1 MVSQRLSRLAAPTG
15 ELLELAAVAGTD
27 FELEIVRRAAALED
41 GALLEALEEGVRS
54 GMIAEVPAPRLA
66 FRFTHELVR
75 RALYDRLGGLR
86 RANLH
91 LRVGEAIVAVH
102 GGAPDRFLADLAHHF
117 ARAAPVGGIERAVEY
132 NVRAARA
139 STAALAHEDAAA
151 RFRTALELGIAD
163 RRERAEVQLEL
174 GAAEFRA
181 GQSLDCRQGVT
192 EPQPIWRESSHDR
205 ELFARAAVGYEDAC
219 WRPAY
224 VDLGAIEL
232 LEEAVEALGEDE
244 TPLRVMVLSGL
255 ARALERVGYHERGAL
270 VQANA
275 VAMARR
281 LVTTAAGWPRC

>member
-1 MVSQRLSRLAAPTG
+1 M
-15 ELLELAAVAGTD
+15 
-27 FELEIVRRAAALED
+27 RRAAALED

-117 ARAAPVGGIERAVEY
+117 ARAAAVGGIERAVEY

-139 STAALAHEDAAA
+139 STTALAHEDGAAH
-151 RFRTALELGIAD
+151 FRTALELGIAD

-181 GQSLDCRQGVT
+181 GQSLDAVRRT
-192 EPQPIWRESSHDR
+192 EPQPIWRGSSHDR
-205 ELFARAAVGYEDAC
+205 ELFARAAVGYENAC

-232 LEEAVEALGEDE
+232 LEEAAEALGEDE

-275 VAMARR
+275 VEMARR
-281 LVTTAAGWPRC
+281 L